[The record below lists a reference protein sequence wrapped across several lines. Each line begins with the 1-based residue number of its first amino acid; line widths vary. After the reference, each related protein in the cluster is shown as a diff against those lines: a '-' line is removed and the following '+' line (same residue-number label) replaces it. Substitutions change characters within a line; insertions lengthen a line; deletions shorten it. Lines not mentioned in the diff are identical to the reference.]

1 MNQTERAALKRR
13 IKAKTNVDKSTG
25 CHITTYGLN
34 RVNGYPRT
42 TVNGTHILVHRLA
55 YQLWVSEIQEH
66 EVIHHT
72 CGNRRCINPK
82 HLQAT
87 GDLENQAEM
96 RERQSYLRRIAAL
109 EDQLR
114 ACVCQGAT
122 STL

>member
-25 CHITTYGLN
+25 CHIATFSLN
-34 RVNGYPRT
+34 RKNGYPRA
-42 TVNGTHILVHRLA
+42 TVNGSSVLIHRLA

-72 CGNRRCINPK
+72 CGNRRCVNPK

-87 GDLENQAEM
+87 GSHQNQAEM
-96 RERQSYLRRIAAL
+96 RERHAYQRRIAEL
-109 EDQLR
+109 EAQLR
-114 ACVCQGAT
+114 ACVCQGTT